1 MNVSGVAGFA
11 SRGLLGELSGN
22 VSSIN
27 QKLTQVSEEVSTGL
41 VSTTYAGLGS
51 GALTSLNLRPQMAQ
65 NDAISDGIT
74 AATSQMGV
82 TQTVMTQISALA
94 QGVLGK
100 LSAASGT
107 GTGATGL
114 DDIAAQARDAFSSV
128 VSLLNTQDGNSY
140 IFAGQDGAN
149 PPVPAGSTAGF
160 VAGVTSAVQG
170 LGTPGTTLQ
179 TTEAGSLTASTSGV
193 FSTAAGQS
201 TVQTV
206 QTGQGAAV
214 PYGVSASSSYMQ
226 QILQSLATIGALS
239 STQTGAAGYATFVQ
253 DAGKQ
258 LGAASTALTAD
269 QGVLGE
275 RQNALTATQ
284 TTLASTKISLTT
296 QLSGVEDAD
305 VAALATTQS
314 LLQTQLQTSYKLI
327 ANAQNLSLVQYL

>member
-1 MNVSGVAGFA
+1 MNVAGVAGFA

-22 VSSIN
+22 VGSIN

-51 GALTSLNLRPQMAQ
+51 GALTSLNLRPQMTQ

-82 TQTVMTQISALA
+82 TQTVMTQISSLA
-94 QGVLGK
+94 QGVLSK
-100 LSAASGT
+100 LSAAGGS

-128 VSLLNTQDGNSY
+128 VSLLNTQDGDTY
-140 IFAGQDGAN
+140 IFSGQDSAN
-149 PPVPAGSTAGF
+149 PPVPAGSTTSF
-160 VAGVTSAVQG
+160 VAGVTSAVEG
-170 LGTPGTTLQ
+170 LGTPGTSLQ
-179 TTEAGSLTASTSGV
+179 ATEAGSLDASTSGV

-206 QTGQGAAV
+206 QTGQGTAV
-214 PYGVSASSSYMQ
+214 PYGVSAGAPYMQ

-239 STQTGAAGYATFVQ
+239 SSQTGAAGYATFVQ

-258 LGAASTALTAD
+258 LGVASTALTAD

-275 RQNALTATQ
+275 RQDELTAVQ
-284 TTLASTKISLTT
+284 TTMASTKISLTT

-327 ANAQNLSLVQYL
+327 SNMQNLSLVQYL

>member
-51 GALTSLNLRPQMAQ
+51 GALTALNLRPQMAQ

-74 AATSQMGV
+74 AATSQMGI
-82 TQTVMTQISALA
+82 TQTVMTQIASLA
-94 QGVLGK
+94 QGVMTR
-100 LSAASGT
+100 LSAAGGS

-114 DDIAAQARDAFSSV
+114 DDVAAQARDAFASV
-128 VSLLNTQDGNSY
+128 VSLLNSKDGDTY
-140 IFAGQDGAN
+140 IFAGEDSAN
-149 PPVPAGSTAGF
+149 PPVPAGSTASF

-170 LGTPGTTLQ
+170 LGTSGTTLAS
-179 TTEAGSLTASTSGV
+179 TEAASLGAGTSGV

-206 QTGQGAAV
+206 QTGSGAAV
-214 PYGVSASSSYMQ
+214 PYGVSASASYMQ
-226 QILQSLATIGALS
+226 QILQSLATVGALS
-239 STQTGAAGYATFVQ
+239 SSQTGATGYSSLVQSATT
-253 DAGKQ
+253 Q
-258 LGAASTALTAD
+258 LGTATTALTAD

-284 TTLASTKISLTT
+284 TTMASTKISLTT

-305 VAALATTQS
+305 VASLATTQS

-327 ANAQNLSLVQYL
+327 SNMQNLSLVQYL

>member
-1 MNVSGVAGFA
+1 MTVSGVAGFA

-22 VSSIN
+22 VGSIN

-65 NDAISDGIT
+65 NDAISDGIS

-82 TQTVMTQISALA
+82 TQAAMTQIGALA
-94 QGVLGK
+94 QGVLAK
-100 LSAASGT
+100 LSAAGGS

-114 DDIAAQARDAFSSV
+114 DDIAAQARDAFDSV
-128 VSLLNTQDGNSY
+128 VSLLNTKDGDSY
-140 IFAGQDGAN
+140 IFAGEDSAN
-149 PPVPAGSTAGF
+149 PPVGSTTGF
-160 VAGVTSAVQG
+160 LAGVTGAVQG
-170 LGTPGTTLQ
+170 LGTPGTSLAA
-179 TTEAGSLTASTSGV
+179 TEAKSLGAGTSGV
-193 FSTAAGQS
+193 FSAAAGQS

-206 QTGQGAAV
+206 QTGQGTPV
-214 PYGVSASSSYMQ
+214 PYGVSAGASYMQ

-239 STQTGAAGYATFVQ
+239 SSQTGTAGYSTFVQ
-253 DAGKQ
+253 DATKQ

-275 RQNALTATQ
+275 RQDELTATQ
-284 TTLASTKISLTT
+284 TTMASTKISLAT

-327 ANAQNLSLVQYL
+327 SNMQNLSLVQYL

>member
-1 MNVSGVAGFA
+1 MSVTATAGFT
-11 SRGLLGELSGN
+11 SRGLLAELSSN
-22 VSSIN
+22 VGSIN

-65 NDAISDGIT
+65 NDALSNGIS

-82 TQTVMTQISALA
+82 TQTVMTQITTLA

-100 LSAASGT
+100 LSASSGS

-114 DDIAAQARDAFSSV
+114 DDIAAQARDAFNSV
-128 VSLLNTQDGNSY
+128 VSLLNTQDGDSY
-140 IFAGQDGAN
+140 IFAGQDSAN
-149 PPVPAGSTAGF
+149 PPVGSTTSF
-160 VAGVTSAVQG
+160 VAGVTGAVQG
-170 LGTPGTTLQ
+170 LGTGGTTLAA
-179 TTEAGSLTASTSGV
+179 TEAASLGASTSEV
-193 FSTAAGQS
+193 FSSAAGQS

-206 QTGQGAAV
+206 QTGQGAPV
-214 PYGVSASSSYMQ
+214 PYGVSASAPYMR

-239 STQTGAAGYATFVQ
+239 STQTGTAGYATLVQ

-258 LGAASTALTAD
+258 LTAASTALTAD

-275 RQNALTATQ
+275 RQDELTATQ
-284 TTLASTKISLTT
+284 TTMASTKISLTT

-305 VAALATTQS
+305 VASLATTQS
-314 LLQTQLQTSYKLI
+314 LLQTQLETSYKLI
-327 ANAQNLSLVQYL
+327 SNMQNLSLVSYL

>member
-1 MNVSGVAGFA
+1 MNVTAAPGVAP
-11 SRGLLGELSGN
+11 RGLLAELSGN
-22 VSSIN
+22 VGSIN
-27 QKLTQVSEEVSTGL
+27 QKLTQVGEEVSTGL

-51 GALTSLNLRPQMAQ
+51 GALTALTVRPQIAQ

-82 TQTVMTQISALA
+82 TQTVMDQIDSLA
-94 QGVLGK
+94 QGVMAK
-100 LSAASGT
+100 LSAAGGS

-114 DDIAAQARDAFSSV
+114 DDVAAQARDAFNSV
-128 VSLLNTQDGNSY
+128 VSLLNTKDGDSY

-149 PPVPAGSTAGF
+149 PPVPAGGTAGF

-170 LGTPGTTLQ
+170 LGTPGTTLA
-179 TTEAGSLTASTSGV
+179 TTEAGSLHASTSGV

-201 TVQTV
+201 SVQTV
-206 QTGQGAAV
+206 QTGQGTAV
-214 PYGVSASSSYMQ
+214 PYGVSAGAPYMQ

-258 LGAASTALTAD
+258 LDSASAALPAD
-269 QGVLGE
+269 EGVLGE
-275 RQNALTATQ
+275 RQGELTATQ
-284 TTLASTKISLTT
+284 TTIASTKVSLTT

-305 VAALATTQS
+305 VASLATTQS
-314 LLQTQLQTSYKLI
+314 LLQTQLETSYKLI
-327 ANAQNLSLVQYL
+327 SNMQNLSLVQYL